1 MPKPAA
7 KEDDKIVAT
16 DIHLVNGSP
25 MPLPFRGRI
34 DGNLS
39 ATVIVQHKPAA
50 VVGSSATN
58 SPGHLPPPGKTFDK
72 PPTNRGVVVG
82 GSSTV
87 LMNDRAAARDGDP
100 ATTCNDPADLRA
112 GTVVASSTVIIGG

>member
-7 KEDDKIVAT
+7 KEDDTILAT

-25 MPLPFRGRI
+25 MPLPFTGTI
-34 DGNLS
+34 DGSLS
-39 ATVIVQHKPAA
+39 ATVIVEHKAAA

-87 LMNDRAAARDGDP
+87 LINDRSAARDGDP
-100 ATTCNDPADLRA
+100 AATCNDPTDLPA

>member
-7 KEDDKIVAT
+7 KEDDKILAT

-25 MPLPFRGRI
+25 MPLPFAGTI

-58 SPGHLPPPGKTFDK
+58 SPAHVPPPGKTFDK
-72 PPTNRGVVVG
+72 PPTNRGVVVA
-82 GSSTV
+82 GSGTV
-87 LMNDRAAARDGDP
+87 LINDRAAARDGDP
-100 ATTCNDPADLRA
+100 AATCNDPTDLPT
-112 GTVVASSTVIIGG
+112 GIVVASSTVIIGG